1 MLLYSKNYG
10 TTYSLSFS
18 YKISIPAES
27 VIVKP
32 IELEVGAQTDKTVHV
47 YNYKLPERLTTNLQ

>member
-1 MLLYSKNYG
+1 MNYG
-10 TTYSLSFS
+10 TAYSLSFS

-32 IELEVGAQTDKTVHV
+32 IELEVGAQTDMTVHV
-47 YNYKLPERLTTNLQ
+47 YSYKLAERLTTIL

>member
-1 MLLYSKNYG
+1 MELLTVS
-10 TTYSLSFS
+10 SFS

-27 VIVKP
+27 VTVKP